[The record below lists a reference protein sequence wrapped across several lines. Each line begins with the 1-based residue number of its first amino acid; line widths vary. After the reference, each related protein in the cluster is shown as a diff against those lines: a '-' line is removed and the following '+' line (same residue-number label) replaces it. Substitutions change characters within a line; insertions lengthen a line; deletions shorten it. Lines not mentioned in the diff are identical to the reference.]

1 MALLDTQH
9 LLTTDGL
16 PIHALQMCENAA
28 AAAGDWLLHE
38 HGVRT
43 VIVPGSH
50 GSGKSTLLKLLDGIL
65 RHHGASVS
73 WFNGWRHKE
82 DLDPFASILFALWDE
97 LDHEGNFRCPPNE
110 TVDAIVASALRQKG
124 YPSTTAIRQRDF
136 ADASAGEK
144 ALLLATDTV
153 AQIVMNSAHTTEL
166 AYSSQLLSGAGQVAE
181 SKYQRQRLLDRARS
195 YQFPKRFR
203 EQLEDIV
210 QAVARRRTEAK
221 RPTFLMI
228 DDIDRCRT
236 ELGLGIVEIIGRFF
250 RVPGLITIVGL
261 DETIARSWV
270 DQVYKSN
277 VEPKTYMDK
286 LFDRRILGVEDRAR
300 TVWAELLAHEW
311 RATSWVGLNGK
322 AHANLAD
329 KAIIS
334 ATRLLRIHGGSDIR
348 LVRRV
353 LADVRETIRE
363 TEEYVTTVTLTPD
376 IVRLAVLC
384 GYLVHEAMPGV
395 IERIADLRLLDAR
408 VDMVEQLM
416 AIGPAWLEGT
426 TPDEDLVWLRDFL
439 HLRPDQERYLATIL
453 DIRHFLP
460 TPVLTKVGANLV
472 LLGMGLR

>member
-9 LLTTDGL
+9 LLTHDGL
-16 PIHALQMCENAA
+16 PIHALQLCENAA
-28 AAAGDWLLHE
+28 QAATDWLLHE

-50 GSGKSTLLKLLDGIL
+50 GSGKSTLLKLLDSNL
-65 RHHGASVS
+65 RHHGACVS

-97 LDHEGNFRCPPNE
+97 LDHDGTFRCAPTE
-110 TVDAIVASALRQKG
+110 TVDAIVGSALRQKG
-124 YPSTTAIRQRDF
+124 YPSTTSIRQREVGEG
-136 ADASAGEK
+136 GEK
-144 ALLLATDTV
+144 ALMLAADTI
-153 AQIVMNSAHTTEL
+153 AQIVMNSAQTTEL

-195 YQFPKRFR
+195 YQFPRR
-203 EQLEDIV
+203 IRDQLEDIV
-210 QAVARRRTEAK
+210 QAIARRRADAK
-221 RPTFLMI
+221 RPVFLII
-228 DDIDRCRT
+228 DDIDRCKP
-236 ELGLGIVEIIGRFF
+236 ELGLAMIEIVGRFF
-250 RVPGLITIVGL
+250 RVPGLVVLVGL
-261 DETIARSWV
+261 DEAVSRTWV
-270 DQVYKSN
+270 DQAYKGN
-277 VEPKTYMDK
+277 VEPKTYIDK

-329 KAIIS
+329 KAVIS
-334 ATRLLRIHGGSDIR
+334 ATRLLRIHAGSDIR

-353 LADVRETIRE
+353 LADVREILRE
-363 TEEYVTTVTLTPD
+363 AEEYVTTVTLTPD
-376 IVRLAVLC
+376 IVRLGVLC

-408 VDMVEQLM
+408 VELIEQLM
-416 AIGPAWLEGT
+416 AIGPAWQEGSA
-426 TPDEDLVWLRDFL
+426 PDEELVWLRDFL
-439 HLRPDQERYLATIL
+439 HLRPDQERYLATML

-472 LLGMGLR
+472 LLGMALR